1 MPIDLRA
8 MDNLSFIRGAIERA
22 GSFTAVSGMG
32 QSVVGITALG
42 AAWIAARQMTRD
54 RWVWVWVAEA
64 MAALLI
70 SGWAIARKAEKRDL
84 PLFTRASR
92 RFALSFGLPIAVGAL
107 LTPPLLNSGAGD
119 CIPGL
124 WLALY
129 GTGIV
134 TGGLFSVAI
143 VPVMGIC
150 FVLLGACALYAPPGW
165 GDLFM
170 AAGFGGLHIGFGIAI
185 ARKLLAPF
193 HSKRRAIQRRS
204 RIAEMSASMWSR

>member
-64 MAALLI
+64 MVALLI
-70 SGWAIARKAEKRDL
+70 SAWAIARKAEKRDL

-92 RFALSFGLPIAVGAL
+92 RFALSFGLPIAVGAF

-119 CIPGL
+119 YIPGL

-165 GDLFM
+165 GNLFM

-185 ARKLLAPF
+185 AR
-193 HSKRRAIQRRS
+193 RYGG
-204 RIAEMSASMWSR
+204 